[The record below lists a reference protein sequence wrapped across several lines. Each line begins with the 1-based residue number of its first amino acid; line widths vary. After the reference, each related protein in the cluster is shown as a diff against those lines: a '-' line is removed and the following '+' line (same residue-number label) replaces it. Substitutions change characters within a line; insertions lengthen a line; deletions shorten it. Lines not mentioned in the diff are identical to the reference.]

1 MFELQFM
8 NKKEEILTNEVIEY
22 INENGKDIKVICINT
37 SFFADKAAANES
49 VEKIQRQSEVYDISI
64 LSSDRENTSRY
75 DTYGKPVI
83 IYIEVENRLVDIPFN
98 FIIEPL

>member
-8 NKKEEILTNEVIEY
+8 NNKEEVLTNEVIEY
-22 INENGKDIKVICINT
+22 INQNGKDIKAIGINT
-37 SFFADKAAANES
+37 SFFSDKAAANES
-49 VEKIQRQSEVYDISI
+49 VEKIQKESELYDIII
-64 LSSDRENTSRY
+64 LASDRENTSRQ

-83 IYIEVENRLVDIPFN
+83 IHLEVGKRLVEKQFN